1 MNKPLLSIC
10 IPTYNRAHY
19 LKECL
24 DSIVCQFGDKE
35 AYDQI
40 EIVISDNASKD
51 NTQKL
56 VKKYQK
62 DFSNIRYFRNLE
74 NLEFNR
80 NVDNVLE
87 KSKGAFCWT
96 LSDDEFIKKDTLKFI
111 LDIIK
116 NNLNTSHICIDSN
129 NILKNDE
136 VRYFKDGDD
145 WLANIGLTGGLL
157 SQNIFNRKYLPA
169 NREKYYDNLWIHLSL
184 VLEIIA
190 HRPAILIRNIFK
202 STNHFCEGTWIEKG
216 HAFITY
222 ICLKKII
229 QNLLQYGYNKRIID
243 NLLNDFAK
251 GLPKNIASAKIHG
264 LKITFNNFKILVKEF
279 FYSPFWLSV
288 SILVFF
294 TPTFVI
300 QILKKLLNLDNDK

>member
-24 DSIVCQFGDKE
+24 DCIVCQFKDKE

-56 VKKYQK
+56 VKKYQE
-62 DFSNIRYFRNLE
+62 DFPNIRYFRNQS
-74 NLEFNR
+74 NLEFDR

-111 LDIIK
+111 LDTIK
-116 NNLNTSHICIDSN
+116 SNLDIAYICIDSN
-129 NILKNDE
+129 NILGDKE
-136 VRYFKDGDD
+136 VRYFKDGND
-145 WLANIGLTGGLL
+145 WLTNIGLTGGLL
-157 SQNIFNRKYLPA
+157 SQNIFNRKYLSA

-202 STNHFCEGTWIEKG
+202 STKHSCKGSWIEKG

-229 QNLLQYGYNKRIID
+229 QNLLQYGYDKKIIN
-243 NLLNDFAK
+243 NLLNNFAR
-251 GLPKNIASAKIHG
+251 GLPKNVVSAKIHN
-264 LKITFNNFKILVKEF
+264 LKISFSNFKLLIKEF
-279 FYSPFWLSV
+279 FYSPFWLFI

-294 TPTFVI
+294 TPTS
-300 QILKKLLNLDNDK
+300 ILKKIKRFKNK